1 MKVSVIVPV
10 YNTEKY
16 LKNCIDSLLKQNFE
30 DYEIIVINDLSPGN
44 AEEII
49 KSYNDKKIVYIK
61 NKTNKGIGYN
71 RNLGI
76 KKAKGEYVCFIDSD
90 DYVKEDF
97 ISKMYNYSKENNL
110 DLCVCDYINVDEK
123 GNTLEEFNLS
133 NFGITNYEENN
144 KILCEINL
152 GPCNKL
158 FKKDMLIKNKI
169 EFSEKL
175 KYEDLS
181 FVALSIKNSAKI
193 GKINEQLNYF
203 TVHKNSETTTRDK
216 RVFDIFKQLDIVRN
230 EYKIKIGDRY
240 NYIDLLLFNIEYN
253 CYVVIELKV
262 TELKKEHIGQ
272 IEFYMNYIDKN
283 LKNINQN
290 KTIGIIICKKEN
302 RYVIEYCSD
311 DRIISRE
318 YELV

>member
-76 KKAKGEYVCFIDSD
+76 KEAKGEYVCFIDSD

-110 DLCVCDYINVDEK
+110 DLCVCDYVNVDEK

-169 EFSEKL
+169 KFSEKL

-181 FVALSIKNSAKI
+181 FVAVSIKNSAKI

-230 EYKIKIGDRY
+230 EYKSGKYLDELTVSVLLNYTIQQRY
-240 NYIDLLLFNIEYN
+240 
-253 CYVVIELKV
+253 
-262 TELKKEHIGQ
+262 Q
-272 IEFYMNYIDKN
+272 IDKDTQSKFIDDAFKYLN
-283 LKNINQN
+283 DNNIDYKHSEYIKNRSFLKGLIEKN
-290 KTIGIIICKKEN
+290 KFITKIYCKIYRMLKT
-302 RYVIEYCSD
+302 R
-311 DRIISRE
+311 
-318 YELV
+318 

>member
-30 DYEIIVINDLSPGN
+30 NYEIIVINDLSPGN

-110 DLCVCDYINVDEK
+110 DLCVCDYVNVDEE
-123 GNTLEEFNLS
+123 GNKLKEFNLS
-133 NFGITNYEENN
+133 DFCITNYEENN

-152 GPCNKL
+152 APWNKL
-158 FKKDMLIKNKI
+158 YKKDMLVKNKI
-169 EFSEKL
+169 EFSETL

-181 FVALSIKNSAKI
+181 FVALSIKNSKKI
-193 GKINEQLNYF
+193 GKINEQLNYY
-203 TVHKNSETTTRDK
+203 TIHNNSETTTRDK
-216 RVFDIFKQLDIVRN
+216 RVFDIFKQLDIVRD
-230 EYKIKIGDRY
+230 EYKSGKYLDELTVSVLLNYTIQQRY
-240 NYIDLLLFNIEYN
+240 
-253 CYVVIELKV
+253 
-262 TELKKEHIGQ
+262 Q
-272 IEFYMNYIDKN
+272 IDKDTQSKFIDDAFKYLN
-283 LKNINQN
+283 DNNIDYKHSEYIKNRSFLKRLIEKN
-290 KTIGIIICKKEN
+290 KFITKIYCKIYRMLKT
-302 RYVIEYCSD
+302 R
-311 DRIISRE
+311 
-318 YELV
+318 

>member
-16 LKNCIDSLLKQNFE
+16 LKKSIDSLLKQNFE

-110 DLCVCDYINVDEK
+110 DLCVCDYVNVDED
-123 GNTLEEFNLS
+123 GNKLKEFNLS
-133 NFGITNYEENN
+133 DFCITNYEENN

-152 GPCNKL
+152 APWNKL
-158 FKKDMLIKNKI
+158 YKKDMLVKNKI
-169 EFSEKL
+169 EFSETL

-181 FVALSIKNSAKI
+181 FVALSIKNSKKI
-193 GKINEQLNYF
+193 GKINEQLNYY
-203 TVHKNSETTTRDK
+203 TIHNNSETTTRDK

-230 EYKIKIGDRY
+230 EYKSGKYLDELTVSVLLNYTIQQRY
-240 NYIDLLLFNIEYN
+240 
-253 CYVVIELKV
+253 
-262 TELKKEHIGQ
+262 Q
-272 IEFYMNYIDKN
+272 IDKDTQSKFIDDAFKYLN
-283 LKNINQN
+283 DNNIDYKHSEYIKNRSFLKRLIEKN
-290 KTIGIIICKKEN
+290 KFITKIYCKIYSMLKT
-302 RYVIEYCSD
+302 R
-311 DRIISRE
+311 
-318 YELV
+318 

>member
-110 DLCVCDYINVDEK
+110 DLCVCDYVNVDED
-123 GNTLEEFNLS
+123 GNKLKEFNLS
-133 NFGITNYEENN
+133 DFCITNYEENN

-152 GPCNKL
+152 APWNKL
-158 FKKDMLIKNKI
+158 YKKDMLVKNKI
-169 EFSEKL
+169 EFSKTL

-181 FVALSIKNSAKI
+181 FVALSIKNSKKI
-193 GKINEQLNYF
+193 GKINEQLNYY
-203 TVHKNSETTTRDK
+203 TIHKNSETTTRDK

-230 EYKIKIGDRY
+230 EYKSGKYLDELTVSVLLNYTIQQRY
-240 NYIDLLLFNIEYN
+240 
-253 CYVVIELKV
+253 
-262 TELKKEHIGQ
+262 Q
-272 IEFYMNYIDKN
+272 IDKDT
-283 LKNINQN
+283 QN
-290 KTIGIIICKKEN
+290 KFIDDAFKYLNDNNIDYKHSEYIKNRSFVKGLIEKNKFITKIYCKIYSMLKT
-302 RYVIEYCSD
+302 R
-311 DRIISRE
+311 
-318 YELV
+318 

>member
-110 DLCVCDYINVDEK
+110 DLCVCDYVNVDEE
-123 GNTLEEFNLS
+123 GNKLKEFNLS
-133 NFGITNYEENN
+133 DFCITNYEENN

-152 GPCNKL
+152 APWNKL
-158 FKKDMLIKNKI
+158 YKKDMLVKNKI
-169 EFSEKL
+169 EFSETL

-181 FVALSIKNSAKI
+181 FVALSIKNSKKI
-193 GKINEQLNYF
+193 GKINEQLNYY
-203 TVHKNSETTTRDK
+203 TIHNNSETTTRDK

-230 EYKIKIGDRY
+230 EYKSGKCLDELTVSVLLNYTIQQRY
-240 NYIDLLLFNIEYN
+240 
-253 CYVVIELKV
+253 
-262 TELKKEHIGQ
+262 Q
-272 IEFYMNYIDKN
+272 IDKDTQSKFIDDAFKYLN
-283 LKNINQN
+283 DNNIDYKHSEYIKNRSFLKRLIEKN
-290 KTIGIIICKKEN
+290 KFITKIYCKIYRMLKT
-302 RYVIEYCSD
+302 R
-311 DRIISRE
+311 
-318 YELV
+318 

>member
-49 KSYNDKKIVYIK
+49 KSYNDKKILYIK

-110 DLCVCDYINVDEK
+110 DLCVCDYVNVDEE
-123 GNTLEEFNLS
+123 GNKLKEFNLS
-133 NFGITNYEENN
+133 DFCITNYEENN

-152 GPCNKL
+152 APWNKL
-158 FKKDMLIKNKI
+158 YKKDMLVKNKI
-169 EFSEKL
+169 EFSETL

-181 FVALSIKNSAKI
+181 FVALSIKNSKKI
-193 GKINEQLNYF
+193 GKINEQLNYY
-203 TVHKNSETTTRDK
+203 TIHNNSETTTRDK

-230 EYKIKIGDRY
+230 EYKSGKYLDELTASVLLNYTIQQRY
-240 NYIDLLLFNIEYN
+240 
-253 CYVVIELKV
+253 
-262 TELKKEHIGQ
+262 Q
-272 IEFYMNYIDKN
+272 IDKDTQSKFIDDAFKYLN
-283 LKNINQN
+283 DNNIDYKHSEYIKNRSFLKRLIEKN
-290 KTIGIIICKKEN
+290 KFITKIYCKIYRMLKT
-302 RYVIEYCSD
+302 R
-311 DRIISRE
+311 
-318 YELV
+318 

>member
-110 DLCVCDYINVDEK
+110 DLCVCDYVNVDEE
-123 GNTLEEFNLS
+123 GNKLKEFNLS
-133 NFGITNYEENN
+133 DFCITNYEENN

-152 GPCNKL
+152 APWNKL
-158 FKKDMLIKNKI
+158 YKKDMLVKNKI
-169 EFSEKL
+169 EFSETL

-181 FVALSIKNSAKI
+181 FVALSIKNSKKI
-193 GKINEQLNYF
+193 GKINEQLNYY
-203 TVHKNSETTTRDK
+203 TIHNNSETTTRDK

-230 EYKIKIGDRY
+230 EYKSGKYLDELTASVLLNYTIQQRY
-240 NYIDLLLFNIEYN
+240 
-253 CYVVIELKV
+253 
-262 TELKKEHIGQ
+262 Q
-272 IEFYMNYIDKN
+272 IDKDTQSKFIDDAFKYLN
-283 LKNINQN
+283 DNNIDYKHSEYIKNRSFLKRLIEKN
-290 KTIGIIICKKEN
+290 KFITKIYCKIYRMLKT
-302 RYVIEYCSD
+302 R
-311 DRIISRE
+311 
-318 YELV
+318 

>member
-16 LKNCIDSLLKQNFE
+16 LKKSIDSLLKQNFE
-30 DYEIIVINDLSPGN
+30 DYEIIVINDLSPDN

-110 DLCVCDYINVDEK
+110 DLCVCDYVNVDED
-123 GNTLEEFNLS
+123 GNKLKEFNLS
-133 NFGITNYEENN
+133 DFCITNYEENN

-152 GPCNKL
+152 APWNKL
-158 FKKDMLIKNKI
+158 YKKDMLVKNKI
-169 EFSEKL
+169 EFSETL

-181 FVALSIKNSAKI
+181 FVALSIKNSKKI
-193 GKINEQLNYF
+193 GKINEQLNYY
-203 TVHKNSETTTRDK
+203 TIHNNSETTTRDK

-230 EYKIKIGDRY
+230 EYKSGKYLDELTVSVLLNYTIQQRY
-240 NYIDLLLFNIEYN
+240 
-253 CYVVIELKV
+253 
-262 TELKKEHIGQ
+262 Q
-272 IEFYMNYIDKN
+272 IDKDTQSKFIDDAFKYLN
-283 LKNINQN
+283 DNNIDYKHSEYIKNRSFLKRLIEKN
-290 KTIGIIICKKEN
+290 KFITKIYCKIYRMLKT
-302 RYVIEYCSD
+302 R
-311 DRIISRE
+311 
-318 YELV
+318 

>member
-44 AEEII
+44 AEKII

-110 DLCVCDYINVDEK
+110 DLCVCDYVNVDEE
-123 GNTLEEFNLS
+123 GNKLKEFNLS
-133 NFGITNYEENN
+133 DFCITNYEENN

-152 GPCNKL
+152 APWNKL
-158 FKKDMLIKNKI
+158 YKKDMLVKNKI
-169 EFSEKL
+169 EFSETL

-181 FVALSIKNSAKI
+181 FVALSIKNSKKI
-193 GKINEQLNYF
+193 GKINEQLNYY
-203 TVHKNSETTTRDK
+203 TIHKNSETTTRDK

-230 EYKIKIGDRY
+230 EYKSGKYLDELTVSVLLNYTIQQRY
-240 NYIDLLLFNIEYN
+240 
-253 CYVVIELKV
+253 
-262 TELKKEHIGQ
+262 Q
-272 IEFYMNYIDKN
+272 IDKDTQSKFIDDAFKYLN
-283 LKNINQN
+283 DNNIDYKHSKYIKNRSFLKGLIEKN
-290 KTIGIIICKKEN
+290 KFITKIYCRIYNRIKKF
-302 RYVIEYCSD
+302 
-311 DRIISRE
+311 
-318 YELV
+318 

>member
-110 DLCVCDYINVDEK
+110 DLCVCDYVNVDEE
-123 GNTLEEFNLS
+123 GNKLKEFNLS
-133 NFGITNYEENN
+133 DFCITNYEENN

-152 GPCNKL
+152 APWNKL
-158 FKKDMLIKNKI
+158 YKKDMLVKNKI
-169 EFSEKL
+169 EFSETL

-181 FVALSIKNSAKI
+181 FVALSIKNSKKI
-193 GKINEQLNYF
+193 GKINEQLNYY
-203 TVHKNSETTTRDK
+203 TIHNNSETTTRDK

-230 EYKIKIGDRY
+230 EYKSGKYLDELTVSVLLNYTIQQRY
-240 NYIDLLLFNIEYN
+240 
-253 CYVVIELKV
+253 
-262 TELKKEHIGQ
+262 Q
-272 IEFYMNYIDKN
+272 IDKDTQSKFIDDAFKYLN
-283 LKNINQN
+283 DNNIDYKHSEYIKNRSFLKRLIEKN
-290 KTIGIIICKKEN
+290 KFITKIYCKIYSMLKT
-302 RYVIEYCSD
+302 R
-311 DRIISRE
+311 
-318 YELV
+318 

>member
-110 DLCVCDYINVDEK
+110 DLCVCDYVNVDEK

-133 NFGITNYEENN
+133 NFGITNYEQNN

-169 EFSEKL
+169 KFSEKL

-230 EYKIKIGDRY
+230 EYKSGKYLDELTVSVLLNYTIQQRY
-240 NYIDLLLFNIEYN
+240 
-253 CYVVIELKV
+253 
-262 TELKKEHIGQ
+262 Q
-272 IEFYMNYIDKN
+272 IDKDTQSKFIDDAFKYLN
-283 LKNINQN
+283 DNNIDYKHSEYIKNRSFLKGLIEKN
-290 KTIGIIICKKEN
+290 KFITKIYCRIYNRIKKF
-302 RYVIEYCSD
+302 
-311 DRIISRE
+311 
-318 YELV
+318 

>member
-49 KSYNDKKIVYIK
+49 NSYNDKKIVYIK

-97 ISKMYNYSKENNL
+97 INKMYNYSKENNL
-110 DLCVCDYINVDEK
+110 DLCVCDYVNVDEE
-123 GNTLEEFNLS
+123 GNKLKEFNLS
-133 NFGITNYEENN
+133 DFCITNYEENN

-152 GPCNKL
+152 APWNKL
-158 FKKDMLIKNKI
+158 YKKDMLVKNKI
-169 EFSEKL
+169 EFSETL

-181 FVALSIKNSAKI
+181 FVALSIKNSKKI
-193 GKINEQLNYF
+193 GKINEQLNYY
-203 TVHKNSETTTRDK
+203 TIHKNSETTTRDK

-230 EYKIKIGDRY
+230 EYKSGKYLDELTVSVLLNYTIQQRY
-240 NYIDLLLFNIEYN
+240 
-253 CYVVIELKV
+253 
-262 TELKKEHIGQ
+262 Q
-272 IEFYMNYIDKN
+272 IDKDTQSKFIDDAFKYLN
-283 LKNINQN
+283 DNNIDYKHSEYIKNRSFFKRLIEKNKFITKIYCKIYSMLK
-290 KTIGIIICKKEN
+290 T
-302 RYVIEYCSD
+302 R
-311 DRIISRE
+311 
-318 YELV
+318 

>member
-30 DYEIIVINDLSPGN
+30 NYEIIVINDLSPGN

-110 DLCVCDYINVDEK
+110 DLCVCDYVNVDEE
-123 GNTLEEFNLS
+123 GNKLKEFNLS
-133 NFGITNYEENN
+133 DFCITNYEENN

-152 GPCNKL
+152 APWNKL
-158 FKKDMLIKNKI
+158 YKKDMLVKNKI
-169 EFSEKL
+169 EFSETL

-181 FVALSIKNSAKI
+181 FVALSIKNSKKI
-193 GKINEQLNYF
+193 GKINEQLNYY
-203 TVHKNSETTTRDK
+203 TIHNNSETTTRDK

-230 EYKIKIGDRY
+230 EYKSGKYLDELTVSVLLNYTIQQRY
-240 NYIDLLLFNIEYN
+240 
-253 CYVVIELKV
+253 
-262 TELKKEHIGQ
+262 Q
-272 IEFYMNYIDKN
+272 IDKDTQSKFIDDAFKYLN
-283 LKNINQN
+283 DNNIDYKHSEYIKNRSFLKRLIEKN
-290 KTIGIIICKKEN
+290 KFITKIYCKIYRMLKT
-302 RYVIEYCSD
+302 R
-311 DRIISRE
+311 
-318 YELV
+318 

>member
-1 MKVSVIVPV
+1 MKVSVIVPI

-30 DYEIIVINDLSPGN
+30 NYEIIVINDLSPGN

-110 DLCVCDYINVDEK
+110 DLCVCDYVNVDEE
-123 GNTLEEFNLS
+123 GNKLKEFNLS
-133 NFGITNYEENN
+133 DFCITNYEENN

-152 GPCNKL
+152 APWNKL
-158 FKKDMLIKNKI
+158 YKKDMLVKNKI
-169 EFSEKL
+169 EFSETL

-181 FVALSIKNSAKI
+181 FVALSIKNSKKI
-193 GKINEQLNYF
+193 GKINEQLNYY
-203 TVHKNSETTTRDK
+203 TIHKNSETTTRDK

-230 EYKIKIGDRY
+230 EYKSGKYLDELTVSVLLNYTIQQRY
-240 NYIDLLLFNIEYN
+240 
-253 CYVVIELKV
+253 
-262 TELKKEHIGQ
+262 Q
-272 IEFYMNYIDKN
+272 IDKDTQSKFIDDAFKYLN
-283 LKNINQN
+283 DNNIDYKHSKYIKNRSFLKGLIEKN
-290 KTIGIIICKKEN
+290 KFITKIYCRIYNRIKKF
-302 RYVIEYCSD
+302 
-311 DRIISRE
+311 
-318 YELV
+318 

>member
-16 LKNCIDSLLKQNFE
+16 LKKSIDSLLKQNFE
-30 DYEIIVINDLSPGN
+30 DYEIIVINDLSPDN

-110 DLCVCDYINVDEK
+110 DLCVCDYVNVDED
-123 GNTLEEFNLS
+123 GNKLKEFNLS
-133 NFGITNYEENN
+133 DFCITNYEENN

-152 GPCNKL
+152 APWNKL
-158 FKKDMLIKNKI
+158 YKKDMLVKNKI
-169 EFSEKL
+169 EFSETL

-181 FVALSIKNSAKI
+181 FVALSIKNSKKI
-193 GKINEQLNYF
+193 GKINEQLNYY
-203 TVHKNSETTTRDK
+203 TIHNNSETTTRDK

-230 EYKIKIGDRY
+230 EYKSGKYLDELTVSVLLNYTIQQRY
-240 NYIDLLLFNIEYN
+240 
-253 CYVVIELKV
+253 
-262 TELKKEHIGQ
+262 Q
-272 IEFYMNYIDKN
+272 IDKDT
-283 LKNINQN
+283 QN
-290 KTIGIIICKKEN
+290 KFIDDAFKYLNDNNIDYKHSEYIKNRSFLKRLIEKNKFITKIYCKIYSMLKT
-302 RYVIEYCSD
+302 R
-311 DRIISRE
+311 
-318 YELV
+318 

>member
-110 DLCVCDYINVDEK
+110 DLCVCDYVNVDEK

-158 FKKDMLIKNKI
+158 FKKDMLTKNKI

-181 FVALSIKNSAKI
+181 FVALSIKNSTKI

-230 EYKIKIGDRY
+230 EYKSGKYLDELTVSVLLNYTIQQRYQIDEDTQSKFIDDAFKYLNDNNIDYKHSEYIKNRSFLKG
-240 NYIDLLLFNIEYN
+240 LIEKNKFITKVY
-253 CYVVIELKV
+253 CKIYRMLK
-262 TELKKEHIGQ
+262 T
-272 IEFYMNYIDKN
+272 
-283 LKNINQN
+283 
-290 KTIGIIICKKEN
+290 
-302 RYVIEYCSD
+302 R
-311 DRIISRE
+311 
-318 YELV
+318 

>member
-110 DLCVCDYINVDEK
+110 DLCVCDYVNVDEE
-123 GNTLEEFNLS
+123 GNKLKEFNLS

-152 GPCNKL
+152 APWNKL
-158 FKKDMLIKNKI
+158 YKKDMLVKNKI
-169 EFSEKL
+169 EFSETL

-181 FVALSIKNSAKI
+181 FVALSIKNSKKI
-193 GKINEQLNYF
+193 GKINEQLNYY
-203 TVHKNSETTTRDK
+203 TIHNNSETTTRDK

-230 EYKIKIGDRY
+230 EYKNGKYLDELTVSVLLNYTIQQRY
-240 NYIDLLLFNIEYN
+240 
-253 CYVVIELKV
+253 
-262 TELKKEHIGQ
+262 Q
-272 IEFYMNYIDKN
+272 IDKDTQSKFIDDAFKYLN
-283 LKNINQN
+283 DNNIDYKHSEYIKNRSFLKSLIEKN
-290 KTIGIIICKKEN
+290 KFITKIYCKIYSMLKT
-302 RYVIEYCSD
+302 R
-311 DRIISRE
+311 
-318 YELV
+318 

>member
-16 LKNCIDSLLKQNFE
+16 LKKCIDSLLNQNFE

-76 KKAKGEYVCFIDSD
+76 KKATGEYVCFIDSD

-110 DLCVCDYINVDEK
+110 DLCACDYVNVDEED
-123 GNTLEEFNLS
+123 NTLEEFNLS

-158 FKKDMLIKNKI
+158 FKKDMLTKNKI

-181 FVALSIKNSAKI
+181 FVALSIKNSTKI

-230 EYKIKIGDRY
+230 EYKSGKYLDELTVSVLLNYTIQQRY
-240 NYIDLLLFNIEYN
+240 
-253 CYVVIELKV
+253 
-262 TELKKEHIGQ
+262 Q
-272 IEFYMNYIDKN
+272 IDKDTQSKFIDDAFKYLN
-283 LKNINQN
+283 DNNIDYKHSEYIKNRSFLKGLIEKN
-290 KTIGIIICKKEN
+290 KFITKVYCKIYRMLKT
-302 RYVIEYCSD
+302 R
-311 DRIISRE
+311 
-318 YELV
+318 

>member
-71 RNLGI
+71 RNLGV
-76 KKAKGEYVCFIDSD
+76 KEAKGEYVCFIDSD

-110 DLCVCDYINVDEK
+110 DLCVCDYVNVDEK

-169 EFSEKL
+169 KFSEKL

-230 EYKIKIGDRY
+230 EYKSGKYLDELTVSVLLNYTIQQRY
-240 NYIDLLLFNIEYN
+240 
-253 CYVVIELKV
+253 
-262 TELKKEHIGQ
+262 Q
-272 IEFYMNYIDKN
+272 IDKDTQSKFIDDAFKYLN
-283 LKNINQN
+283 DNNIDYKHSEYIKNRTLFKRTIEKSKNLTKIYCYLYRKLKN
-290 KTIGIIICKKEN
+290 
-302 RYVIEYCSD
+302 
-311 DRIISRE
+311 
-318 YELV
+318 

>member
-90 DYVKEDF
+90 DYVKENF

-110 DLCVCDYINVDEK
+110 DLCVCDYVNVDEE
-123 GNTLEEFNLS
+123 GNKLKEFNLS
-133 NFGITNYEENN
+133 DFCITNYEENN

-152 GPCNKL
+152 APWNKL
-158 FKKDMLIKNKI
+158 YKKDMLVKNKI
-169 EFSEKL
+169 EFSETL

-181 FVALSIKNSAKI
+181 FVALSIKNSKKI
-193 GKINEQLNYF
+193 GKINEQLNYY
-203 TVHKNSETTTRDK
+203 TIHNNSETTTRDK

-230 EYKIKIGDRY
+230 EYKSGKYLDELTVSVLLNYTIQQRY
-240 NYIDLLLFNIEYN
+240 
-253 CYVVIELKV
+253 
-262 TELKKEHIGQ
+262 Q
-272 IEFYMNYIDKN
+272 IDKDTQSKFIDDAFKYLN
-283 LKNINQN
+283 DNNIDYKHSEYIKNRTLFKRTIEKSKNLTKIYCYLYRKLKN
-290 KTIGIIICKKEN
+290 
-302 RYVIEYCSD
+302 
-311 DRIISRE
+311 
-318 YELV
+318 

>member
-110 DLCVCDYINVDEK
+110 DLCVCDYVNVDEE
-123 GNTLEEFNLS
+123 GNKLKEFNLS
-133 NFGITNYEENN
+133 DFCITNYEENN

-152 GPCNKL
+152 APWNKL
-158 FKKDMLIKNKI
+158 YKKDMLVKNKI
-169 EFSEKL
+169 EFSETL

-181 FVALSIKNSAKI
+181 FVALSIKNSKKI
-193 GKINEQLNYF
+193 GKINEQLNYY
-203 TVHKNSETTTRDK
+203 TIHNNSETTTRDK

-230 EYKIKIGDRY
+230 EYKSGKYLDELTVSVLLNYTIQQRY
-240 NYIDLLLFNIEYN
+240 
-253 CYVVIELKV
+253 
-262 TELKKEHIGQ
+262 Q
-272 IEFYMNYIDKN
+272 IDKDTQSKFIDDAFKYLN
-283 LKNINQN
+283 DNNIDYKHSEYIKNRTLFKRTIEKSKNLTKIYCYLYRKLKN
-290 KTIGIIICKKEN
+290 
-302 RYVIEYCSD
+302 
-311 DRIISRE
+311 
-318 YELV
+318 

>member
-71 RNLGI
+71 RNLGV
-76 KKAKGEYVCFIDSD
+76 KEAKGEYVCFIDSD

-110 DLCVCDYINVDEK
+110 DLCVCDYVNVDEK

-169 EFSEKL
+169 KFSEKL

-230 EYKIKIGDRY
+230 EYKSGKYLDELTVSVLLNYTIQQRY
-240 NYIDLLLFNIEYN
+240 
-253 CYVVIELKV
+253 
-262 TELKKEHIGQ
+262 Q
-272 IEFYMNYIDKN
+272 IDKDTQSKFIDDAFKYLN
-283 LKNINQN
+283 DNNIDYKHSEYIKNRSFLKGLIEKN
-290 KTIGIIICKKEN
+290 KFITKIYCKIYRMLKT
-302 RYVIEYCSD
+302 R
-311 DRIISRE
+311 
-318 YELV
+318 

>member
-90 DYVKEDF
+90 DYVREDF

-110 DLCVCDYINVDEK
+110 DLCVCDYVNVDEE
-123 GNTLEEFNLS
+123 GNKLKEFNLS
-133 NFGITNYEENN
+133 DFCITNYEENN

-152 GPCNKL
+152 APWNKL
-158 FKKDMLIKNKI
+158 YKKDMLVKNKI
-169 EFSEKL
+169 EFSETL

-181 FVALSIKNSAKI
+181 FVALSIKNSKKI
-193 GKINEQLNYF
+193 GKINEQLNYY
-203 TVHKNSETTTRDK
+203 TIHNNSETTTRDK

-230 EYKIKIGDRY
+230 EYKSGKYLDELTASVLLNYTIQQRY
-240 NYIDLLLFNIEYN
+240 
-253 CYVVIELKV
+253 
-262 TELKKEHIGQ
+262 Q
-272 IEFYMNYIDKN
+272 IDKDTQSKFIDDAFKYLN
-283 LKNINQN
+283 DNNIDYKHSEYIKNRSFLKRLIEKN
-290 KTIGIIICKKEN
+290 KFITKIYCKIYRMLKT
-302 RYVIEYCSD
+302 R
-311 DRIISRE
+311 
-318 YELV
+318 

>member
-110 DLCVCDYINVDEK
+110 DLCVCDYVNVDEK

-169 EFSEKL
+169 KFSEKL

-181 FVALSIKNSAKI
+181 FVAVSIKNSAKI

-230 EYKIKIGDRY
+230 EYKSGKYLDELTVSVLLNYTIQQRY
-240 NYIDLLLFNIEYN
+240 
-253 CYVVIELKV
+253 
-262 TELKKEHIGQ
+262 Q
-272 IEFYMNYIDKN
+272 IDKDTQSKFIDDAFKYLN
-283 LKNINQN
+283 DNNIDYKHSEYIKNRSFLKGLIEKN
-290 KTIGIIICKKEN
+290 KFITKIYCKIYRMLKT
-302 RYVIEYCSD
+302 R
-311 DRIISRE
+311 
-318 YELV
+318 

>member
-110 DLCVCDYINVDEK
+110 DLCVCDYVNVDED
-123 GNTLEEFNLS
+123 GNKLKEFNLS
-133 NFGITNYEENN
+133 DFCITNYEENN

-152 GPCNKL
+152 APWNKL
-158 FKKDMLIKNKI
+158 YKKDMLVKNKI
-169 EFSEKL
+169 EFSETL

-181 FVALSIKNSAKI
+181 FVALSIKNSKKI
-193 GKINEQLNYF
+193 GKINEQLNYY
-203 TVHKNSETTTRDK
+203 TIHNNSETTTRDK

-230 EYKIKIGDRY
+230 EYKSGKYLDELTVSVLLNYTIQQRY
-240 NYIDLLLFNIEYN
+240 
-253 CYVVIELKV
+253 
-262 TELKKEHIGQ
+262 Q
-272 IEFYMNYIDKN
+272 IDKDTQSKFIDDAFKYLN
-283 LKNINQN
+283 DNNIDYKHSEYIKNRSFLKRLIEKN
-290 KTIGIIICKKEN
+290 KFITKIYCKIYSMLKT
-302 RYVIEYCSD
+302 R
-311 DRIISRE
+311 
-318 YELV
+318 

>member
-110 DLCVCDYINVDEK
+110 DLCVCDYVNVDEE
-123 GNTLEEFNLS
+123 GNKLKEFNLS
-133 NFGITNYEENN
+133 DFCITNYEENN

-152 GPCNKL
+152 APWNKL
-158 FKKDMLIKNKI
+158 YKKDMLVKNKI
-169 EFSEKL
+169 EFSETL

-181 FVALSIKNSAKI
+181 FVALSIKNSKKI
-193 GKINEQLNYF
+193 GKINEQLNYY
-203 TVHKNSETTTRDK
+203 TIHKNSETTTRDK

-230 EYKIKIGDRY
+230 EYKSGKYLDELTVSVLLNYTIQQRY
-240 NYIDLLLFNIEYN
+240 
-253 CYVVIELKV
+253 
-262 TELKKEHIGQ
+262 Q
-272 IEFYMNYIDKN
+272 IDKDTQTKFIADAFKYLN
-283 LKNINQN
+283 DNNIDYKHSEYIKNRSFLKGLIEKN
-290 KTIGIIICKKEN
+290 KFITKIYCKIYRMLKT
-302 RYVIEYCSD
+302 R
-311 DRIISRE
+311 
-318 YELV
+318 

>member
-16 LKNCIDSLLKQNFE
+16 LKNCIDSLLKQNFD

-110 DLCVCDYINVDEK
+110 DLCVCDYVNVDEE
-123 GNTLEEFNLS
+123 GNKLKEFNLS
-133 NFGITNYEENN
+133 DFCITNYEENN

-152 GPCNKL
+152 APWNKL
-158 FKKDMLIKNKI
+158 YKKDMLVKNKI
-169 EFSEKL
+169 EFSETL

-181 FVALSIKNSAKI
+181 FVALSIKNSKKI
-193 GKINEQLNYF
+193 GKINEQLNYY
-203 TVHKNSETTTRDK
+203 TIHNNSETTTRDK
-216 RVFDIFKQLDIVRN
+216 RVFDIFKQLDIVRD
-230 EYKIKIGDRY
+230 EYKSGKYLDELTVSVLLNYTIQQRY
-240 NYIDLLLFNIEYN
+240 
-253 CYVVIELKV
+253 
-262 TELKKEHIGQ
+262 Q
-272 IEFYMNYIDKN
+272 IDKDTQSKFIDDAFKYLN
-283 LKNINQN
+283 DNNIDYKHSEYIKNRSFLKRLIEKN
-290 KTIGIIICKKEN
+290 KFITKIYCKIYSMLKT
-302 RYVIEYCSD
+302 R
-311 DRIISRE
+311 
-318 YELV
+318 

>member
-30 DYEIIVINDLSPGN
+30 NYEIIVINDLSPGN

-110 DLCVCDYINVDEK
+110 DLCVCDYVNVDEE
-123 GNTLEEFNLS
+123 GNKLKEFNLS
-133 NFGITNYEENN
+133 DFCITNYEENN

-152 GPCNKL
+152 APWNKL
-158 FKKDMLIKNKI
+158 YKKDMLVKNKI
-169 EFSEKL
+169 EFSETL

-181 FVALSIKNSAKI
+181 FVALSIKNSKKI
-193 GKINEQLNYF
+193 GKINEQLNYY
-203 TVHKNSETTTRDK
+203 TIHNNSETTTRDK

-230 EYKIKIGDRY
+230 EYKSGKYLDELTASVLLNYTIQQRY
-240 NYIDLLLFNIEYN
+240 
-253 CYVVIELKV
+253 
-262 TELKKEHIGQ
+262 Q
-272 IEFYMNYIDKN
+272 IDKDTQSKFIDDAFKYLN
-283 LKNINQN
+283 DNNIDYKHSEYIKNRSFLKRLIEKN
-290 KTIGIIICKKEN
+290 KFITKIYCKIYRMLKT
-302 RYVIEYCSD
+302 R
-311 DRIISRE
+311 
-318 YELV
+318 

>member
-110 DLCVCDYINVDEK
+110 DLCVCDYVNVDEE
-123 GNTLEEFNLS
+123 GNKLKEFNLS
-133 NFGITNYEENN
+133 DFCITNYEGNN

-152 GPCNKL
+152 APWNKL
-158 FKKDMLIKNKI
+158 YKKDMLVKNKI
-169 EFSEKL
+169 EFSETL

-181 FVALSIKNSAKI
+181 FVALSIKNSKKI
-193 GKINEQLNYF
+193 GKINEQLNYY
-203 TVHKNSETTTRDK
+203 TIHNNSETTTRDK

-230 EYKIKIGDRY
+230 EYKSGKYLDELTVSVLLNYTIQQRY
-240 NYIDLLLFNIEYN
+240 
-253 CYVVIELKV
+253 
-262 TELKKEHIGQ
+262 Q
-272 IEFYMNYIDKN
+272 IDKDTQSKFIDDAFKYLN
-283 LKNINQN
+283 DNNIDYKHSEYIKNRSFLKRLIEKN
-290 KTIGIIICKKEN
+290 KFITKIYCKIYSMLKT
-302 RYVIEYCSD
+302 R
-311 DRIISRE
+311 
-318 YELV
+318 

>member
-49 KSYNDKKIVYIK
+49 RSYNDKKIVYIK

-110 DLCVCDYINVDEK
+110 DLCVCDYVNVDEE
-123 GNTLEEFNLS
+123 GNKLKEFNLS
-133 NFGITNYEENN
+133 DFCITNYEENN

-152 GPCNKL
+152 APWNKL
-158 FKKDMLIKNKI
+158 YKKDMLVKNKI
-169 EFSEKL
+169 EFSETL

-181 FVALSIKNSAKI
+181 FVALSIKNSKKI
-193 GKINEQLNYF
+193 GKINEQLNYY
-203 TVHKNSETTTRDK
+203 TIHNNSETTTRDK

-230 EYKIKIGDRY
+230 EYKSGKYLDELTVSVLLNYTIQQRY
-240 NYIDLLLFNIEYN
+240 
-253 CYVVIELKV
+253 
-262 TELKKEHIGQ
+262 Q
-272 IEFYMNYIDKN
+272 IDKDTQSKFIDDAFKYLN
-283 LKNINQN
+283 DNNIDYKHSEYIKNRSFLKRLIEKN
-290 KTIGIIICKKEN
+290 KFITKIYCKIYSMLKT
-302 RYVIEYCSD
+302 R
-311 DRIISRE
+311 
-318 YELV
+318 

>member
-71 RNLGI
+71 RNLGV
-76 KKAKGEYVCFIDSD
+76 KEAKGEYVCFIDSD

-110 DLCVCDYINVDEK
+110 DLCVCDYVNVDEK

-169 EFSEKL
+169 KFSEKL

-230 EYKIKIGDRY
+230 EYKSGKYLDELTVSILLNYTIQQRY
-240 NYIDLLLFNIEYN
+240 
-253 CYVVIELKV
+253 
-262 TELKKEHIGQ
+262 Q
-272 IEFYMNYIDKN
+272 IDKDTQSKFIDDAFKYLN
-283 LKNINQN
+283 DNNIDYKHSEYIKNRSFLKGLIEKN
-290 KTIGIIICKKEN
+290 KFITKIYCKIYRMLKT
-302 RYVIEYCSD
+302 R
-311 DRIISRE
+311 
-318 YELV
+318 

>member
-30 DYEIIVINDLSPGN
+30 NYEIIVINDLSPGN

-110 DLCVCDYINVDEK
+110 DLCVCDYVNVDEE
-123 GNTLEEFNLS
+123 GNKLKEFNLS
-133 NFGITNYEENN
+133 DFCITNYEENN

-152 GPCNKL
+152 APWNKL
-158 FKKDMLIKNKI
+158 YKKDMLVKNKI
-169 EFSEKL
+169 EFSETL

-181 FVALSIKNSAKI
+181 FVALSIKNSKKI
-193 GKINEQLNYF
+193 GKINEQLNYY
-203 TVHKNSETTTRDK
+203 TIHKNSETTTRDK

-230 EYKIKIGDRY
+230 EYKSGKYLDELTVSVLLNYTIQQRY
-240 NYIDLLLFNIEYN
+240 
-253 CYVVIELKV
+253 
-262 TELKKEHIGQ
+262 Q
-272 IEFYMNYIDKN
+272 IDKDTQSKFIDDAFKYLN
-283 LKNINQN
+283 DNNIDYKHSKYIKNRSFLKGLIEKN
-290 KTIGIIICKKEN
+290 KFITKIYCRIYNRIKKF
-302 RYVIEYCSD
+302 
-311 DRIISRE
+311 
-318 YELV
+318 

>member
-110 DLCVCDYINVDEK
+110 DLCVCDYVNVDEE
-123 GNTLEEFNLS
+123 GNKLKEFNLS
-133 NFGITNYEENN
+133 DFCITNYEENN

-152 GPCNKL
+152 APWNKL
-158 FKKDMLIKNKI
+158 YKKDMLVKNKI
-169 EFSEKL
+169 EFSEIL

-181 FVALSIKNSAKI
+181 FVALSIKNSKKI
-193 GKINEQLNYF
+193 GKINEQLNYY
-203 TVHKNSETTTRDK
+203 TIHNNSETTTRDK

-230 EYKIKIGDRY
+230 EYKSGKYLDELTVSVLLNYTIQQRY
-240 NYIDLLLFNIEYN
+240 
-253 CYVVIELKV
+253 
-262 TELKKEHIGQ
+262 Q
-272 IEFYMNYIDKN
+272 IDKDTQSKFIDDAFKYLN
-283 LKNINQN
+283 DNNIDYKHSEYIKNRSFLKRLIEKN
-290 KTIGIIICKKEN
+290 KFITKIYCKIYSMLKT
-302 RYVIEYCSD
+302 R
-311 DRIISRE
+311 
-318 YELV
+318 

>member
-16 LKNCIDSLLKQNFE
+16 LKNCIDSLLKQNFD

-90 DYVKEDF
+90 DYVREDF

-110 DLCVCDYINVDEK
+110 DLCVCDYVNVDEE
-123 GNTLEEFNLS
+123 GNKLKEFNLS
-133 NFGITNYEENN
+133 DFCITNYEENN

-152 GPCNKL
+152 APWNKL
-158 FKKDMLIKNKI
+158 YKKDMLVKNKI
-169 EFSEKL
+169 EFSETL

-181 FVALSIKNSAKI
+181 FVALSIKNSKKI
-193 GKINEQLNYF
+193 GKINEQLNYY
-203 TVHKNSETTTRDK
+203 TIHNNSETTTRDK

-230 EYKIKIGDRY
+230 EYKSGKYLDELTVSVLLNYTIQQRY
-240 NYIDLLLFNIEYN
+240 
-253 CYVVIELKV
+253 
-262 TELKKEHIGQ
+262 Q
-272 IEFYMNYIDKN
+272 IDKDTQSKFIDDAFKYLN
-283 LKNINQN
+283 DNNIDYKHSEYIKNRSFLKRLIEKN
-290 KTIGIIICKKEN
+290 KFITKIYCKIYSMLKT
-302 RYVIEYCSD
+302 R
-311 DRIISRE
+311 
-318 YELV
+318 

>member
-71 RNLGI
+71 RNLGV
-76 KKAKGEYVCFIDSD
+76 KEAKGEYVCFIDSD

-110 DLCVCDYINVDEK
+110 DLCVCDYVNVDEK

-158 FKKDMLIKNKI
+158 FKKDILIKNKI

-181 FVALSIKNSAKI
+181 FVALSIKNSKKI

-230 EYKIKIGDRY
+230 EYKSGKYLDELTVSVLLNYTIQQRY
-240 NYIDLLLFNIEYN
+240 
-253 CYVVIELKV
+253 
-262 TELKKEHIGQ
+262 Q
-272 IEFYMNYIDKN
+272 IDKDTQSKFIDDAFKYLN
-283 LKNINQN
+283 DNNIDYKHSEYIKNRSFLKGLIEKN
-290 KTIGIIICKKEN
+290 KFITKVYCKIYRMLKT
-302 RYVIEYCSD
+302 R
-311 DRIISRE
+311 
-318 YELV
+318 

>member
-110 DLCVCDYINVDEK
+110 DLCVCDYVNVDEE
-123 GNTLEEFNLS
+123 GNKLKEFNLS
-133 NFGITNYEENN
+133 DFCITNYEENN

-152 GPCNKL
+152 APWNKL
-158 FKKDMLIKNKI
+158 YKKDMLVKNKI
-169 EFSEKL
+169 EFSETL

-181 FVALSIKNSAKI
+181 FVALSIKNSKKI
-193 GKINEQLNYF
+193 GKINEQLNYY
-203 TVHKNSETTTRDK
+203 TIHNNSETTTRDK

-230 EYKIKIGDRY
+230 EYKSGKYLDELTVSVLLNYTIQQRY
-240 NYIDLLLFNIEYN
+240 
-253 CYVVIELKV
+253 
-262 TELKKEHIGQ
+262 Q
-272 IEFYMNYIDKN
+272 IDKDTQSKFIDDAFKYLN
-283 LKNINQN
+283 DNNIDYKHSEYIKNRSFLKRLIEKN
-290 KTIGIIICKKEN
+290 KFITKIYCKI
-302 RYVIEYCSD
+302 Y
-311 DRIISRE
+311 RILKTR
-318 YELV
+318 

>member
-16 LKNCIDSLLKQNFE
+16 LKKSIDSLLKQNFE
-30 DYEIIVINDLSPGN
+30 DYEIIVINDLSPDN

-110 DLCVCDYINVDEK
+110 DLCVCDYVNVDED
-123 GNTLEEFNLS
+123 GNKLKEFNLS
-133 NFGITNYEENN
+133 DFCITNYEENN

-152 GPCNKL
+152 APWNKL
-158 FKKDMLIKNKI
+158 YKKDMLVKNKI
-169 EFSEKL
+169 EFSETL

-181 FVALSIKNSAKI
+181 FVALSIKNSKKI
-193 GKINEQLNYF
+193 GKINEQLNYY
-203 TVHKNSETTTRDK
+203 TIHNNSETTTRDK

-230 EYKIKIGDRY
+230 EYKSGKYLDELTVSVLLNYTIQQRY
-240 NYIDLLLFNIEYN
+240 
-253 CYVVIELKV
+253 
-262 TELKKEHIGQ
+262 Q
-272 IEFYMNYIDKN
+272 IDKDT
-283 LKNINQN
+283 QN
-290 KTIGIIICKKEN
+290 KFIDDAFKYLNDNNIDYKHSEYIKNRSFLKRLIEKNKFITKVYCKIYSMLKT
-302 RYVIEYCSD
+302 R
-311 DRIISRE
+311 
-318 YELV
+318 

>member
-16 LKNCIDSLLKQNFE
+16 LKNCVDSLLKQNFE

-110 DLCVCDYINVDEK
+110 DLCVCDYVNVDEK

-152 GPCNKL
+152 APWNKL
-158 FKKDMLIKNKI
+158 YKKDMLVKNKI
-169 EFSEKL
+169 EFSETL

-181 FVALSIKNSAKI
+181 FVALSIKNSKKI
-193 GKINEQLNYF
+193 GKINEQLNYY
-203 TVHKNSETTTRDK
+203 TIHKNSETTTRDK

-230 EYKIKIGDRY
+230 EYKSGKYLDELTVSVLLNYTIQQRY
-240 NYIDLLLFNIEYN
+240 
-253 CYVVIELKV
+253 
-262 TELKKEHIGQ
+262 Q
-272 IEFYMNYIDKN
+272 IDKDTQSKFIDDAFKYLN
-283 LKNINQN
+283 DNNIDYKHSEYIKNRSFVKRLIEKNKFITKIYCKIYSMLK
-290 KTIGIIICKKEN
+290 T
-302 RYVIEYCSD
+302 R
-311 DRIISRE
+311 
-318 YELV
+318 

>member
-71 RNLGI
+71 RNLGV
-76 KKAKGEYVCFIDSD
+76 KEAKGEYVCFIDSD

-110 DLCVCDYINVDEK
+110 DLCVCDYVNVDEK

-169 EFSEKL
+169 KFSEKL

-230 EYKIKIGDRY
+230 EYKSGKYLDE
-240 NYIDLLLFNIEYN
+240 LTVSVLFNYTIQQRY
-253 CYVVIELKV
+253 
-262 TELKKEHIGQ
+262 Q
-272 IEFYMNYIDKN
+272 IDKDTQSKFIDDAFKYLN
-283 LKNINQN
+283 DNNIDYKHSEYIKNRSFLKGLIEKN
-290 KTIGIIICKKEN
+290 KFITKVYCKIYN
-302 RYVIEYCSD
+302 RIKKF
-311 DRIISRE
+311 
-318 YELV
+318 